1 MSPLVS
7 TFVIARGTKED
18 SVQVIISLSQ
28 MWKLIVFFEPRF
40 SNSVMFSGRSNSC
53 FLFFYVFSTTTAF
66 SKL

>member
-28 MWKLIVFFEPRF
+28 MWKLIVFFDDQGSEIQL
-40 SNSVMFSGRSNSC
+40 C
-53 FLFFYVFSTTTAF
+53 FLDVQTLAFFFYVFSTTTAF
-66 SKL
+66 LRL